1 MSILNR
7 IVAILLISLLA
18 IAPGLA
24 SASAPSQP
32 SCDMAGMHHEMGS
45 AGTTSKA
52 LAAICKVKCQA
63 PAMMPQ
69 PDIVSREISL
79 NSVFLQNAFTAMSS
93 LSTPP
98 ESPPPRR

>member
-1 MSILNR
+1 MLILSR
-7 IVAILLISLLA
+7 LVAILLISLLA
-18 IAPGLA
+18 MAPGLA

-32 SCDMAGMHHEMGS
+32 SCDMAGMQHDMGS

-52 LAAICKVKCQA
+52 LAAICKVQCQA

-79 NSVFLQNAFTAMSS
+79 NSVLIQGVVTAPSS

-98 ESPPPRR
+98 ESPPPRS